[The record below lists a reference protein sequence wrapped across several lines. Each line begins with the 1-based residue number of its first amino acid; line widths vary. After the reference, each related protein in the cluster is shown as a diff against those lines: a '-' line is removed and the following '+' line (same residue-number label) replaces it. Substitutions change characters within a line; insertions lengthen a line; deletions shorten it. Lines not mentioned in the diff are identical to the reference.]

1 MSEPTTAKEWK
12 EKGNALVKEK
22 KYSEAADCYTKAIE
36 IDSNDPILYS
46 NRSAM
51 YTNISKFTEALAD
64 AEKAIELKPTYG
76 KAYLRKGSAL
86 KGLAKIDEALAAFK
100 AGLEKEPENA
110 QLKQAVQEIEA
121 ELNNPFLKNYP
132 KLFTDPRTAKLM
144 TDPQFK
150 NLLDYAMK
158 DQKILLQLIQTDPRF
173 MDVFSVLTGIDM
185 TKMTEE
191 AEKAQKEKRE
201 EEEKKKKEEEERKKK
216 EEEERKKKEEEDKY
230 NAMSEEE
237 KKEFENHKKADQIKL
252 KGNEQYKLKNFDEA
266 IKFYEEAKELYPK
279 EMVYYLNMARCYMEK
294 KDYDKAI
301 ELCKYVTEKTT
312 DFERRSTAFGIIGYA
327 YENQKKIDESIK
339 AFEDSLMEKP
349 DSRIKQA
356 LKEAQKI
363 KQKMEDEAY
372 INPEIAEQENQ
383 KANELYKAGKFPEAL
398 KIYNEAIK
406 RNPKLTKYY
415 TNRASCFIKLMEFPS
430 AIKDCEKAIEIDP
443 NSIKA
448 YQKKANCHVL
458 MKEYHKALECCDK
471 AKKLF
476 PDDQEIK
483 NIEMKVM
490 TAIQFSSGKD
500 DEERVKHAYADPEIQ
515 ALIKD
520 PRIQQLFKDL
530 QENPQSAN
538 EAIMKDEW
546 IANAFRKLVA
556 SGIIKTK

>member
-1 MSEPTTAKEWK
+1 MSNKIIYLKYAKTKKELNKMLIIDLENEENLFDVADFVNSFEETMNSLLANYKIDKNKRNFIKMLHLK
-12 EKGNALVKEK
+12 EKNKKENYVTEIK
-22 KYSEAADCYTKAIE
+22 NEEEYSNNILKN
-36 IDSNDPILYS
+36 SNIIFYMILY
-46 NRSAM
+46 N
-51 YTNISKFTEALAD
+51 
-64 AEKAIELKPTYG
+64 AEK
-76 KAYLRKGSAL
+76 
-86 KGLAKIDEALAAFK
+86 
-100 AGLEKEPENA
+100 
-110 QLKQAVQEIEA
+110 EI
-121 ELNNPFLKNYP
+121 K
-132 KLFTDPRTAKLM
+132 
-144 TDPQFK
+144 
-150 NLLDYAMK
+150 
-158 DQKILLQLIQTDPRF
+158 
-173 MDVFSVLTGIDM
+173 
-185 TKMTEE
+185 
-191 AEKAQKEKRE
+191 

-237 KKEFENHKKADQIKL
+237 KKEFENHKKADEIKL
-252 KGNEQYKLKNFDEA
+252 KGNEQFKKKNFDEA

-356 LKEAQKI
+356 LKEVQKI

-383 KANELYKAGKFPEAL
+383 KANELYKAGKFPDAL
-398 KIYNEAIK
+398 KVYNEAIK

-443 NSIKA
+443 NCIKA
-448 YQKKANCHVL
+448 YQKKANCHLL

-476 PDDQEIK
+476 PEDQEIK